1 VRPFSKSRETRMKI
15 IVVSGGVLSGLG
27 KGITSSSIG
36 CVLKARGLKT
46 TAMKIDP
53 YLNFDAGTLNP
64 FEHGEVFVL
73 DDGGEADL
81 DLGNYE
87 RFLDVN
93 LASDHVVTTGKVYG
107 SVIEKERT
115 GNFLGKT
122 VQIIPHI
129 TNEIKSMI
137 SNVAIKTGA
146 DVTIVELGGTVGD
159 IESMP
164 FLEAMRQMR
173 SEMGHDNFLFV
184 HTTLVPILGTLQEQ
198 KTKPT
203 QHSVK
208 ELRSVGVQPDVIV
221 ARCERPLDEGAKR
234 KIALFCDVPLQ
245 AVISAPDAKSIY
257 QVPIFL
263 EEQGLTDYL
272 LNRMNIVSKPD
283 GLAVWKKF
291 LNKVMNPKHEVKILL
306 VGKYMDQR
314 DSYMSHYEAFT
325 HAGAELD
332 TRVKFLRMEAE
343 DIEKENCRCLLEEAD
358 GILIPGG
365 FGSRGTEGK
374 IEAVKYAR
382 ENGVP
387 FLGVCLGFQLA
398 NVEFARNILGMGDAN
413 STEFDPHTA
422 HPVVDLLPEQKNVTK
437 MGATMRLGAQQVL
450 VEKGSMAH
458 RLYGA
463 TEIME
468 RHRHRYEINPHYIDM
483 IQGKGLK
490 FTGKSPDGKR
500 MEIAELQGHPYFVGS
515 QFHPEF
521 KSRPGKPAPLH
532 FGLVRAALEFSH
544 ARKK

>member
-1 VRPFSKSRETRMKI
+1 MGMKV

-27 KGITSSSIG
+27 KGITASSIG
-36 CVLKARGLKT
+36 CVLKARGLKV

-87 RFLDVN
+87 RYLDTN
-93 LASDHVVTTGKVYG
+93 LTSDHVVTTGKVYG

-164 FLEAMRQMR
+164 FLEAMRQMHA
-173 SEMGHDNFLFV
+173 EMGHENFIFV

-208 ELRSVGVQPDVIV
+208 ELRSIGIQPDVIV
-221 ARCERPLDEGAKR
+221 ARCEKPLDDGARR
-234 KIALFCDVPLQ
+234 KIALFCDVPLE

-272 LNRMNIVSKPD
+272 LGKMNLKHQPD
-283 GLAVWKKF
+283 GLASWRKY
-291 LNKVMNPKHEVKILL
+291 LSKVMNPKHEVKILL
-306 VGKYMDQR
+306 VGKYMEQR

-325 HAGAELD
+325 HAGAELE

-343 DIEKENCRCLLEEAD
+343 DMEKENSRALLADAD
-358 GILIPGG
+358 GVLIPGG

-374 IEAVKYAR
+374 IEAIKYAR
-382 ENGVP
+382 EHKVP

-398 NVEFARNILGMGDAN
+398 NVEFARSVLGMHDAN
-413 STEFDPHTA
+413 STEFDPHTT
-422 HPVVDLLPEQKNVTK
+422 HPVVDILPEQKAVTK
-437 MGATMRLGAQQVL
+437 KGATMRLGAQQVL
-450 VEKGSMAH
+450 VAPDSMAA

-463 TEIME
+463 TEISE
-468 RHRHRYEINPHYIDM
+468 RHRHRYEINPHYIDR
-483 IQGKGLK
+483 IQEKGLR
-490 FTGKSPDGKR
+490 FTGRSPDGKR
-500 MEIAELQGHPYFVGS
+500 MEIAELAGHPYFIGS

-521 KSRPGKPAPLH
+521 KSRPGRPAPLH
-532 FGLVRAALEFSH
+532 FGLVRAALEYSMT
-544 ARKK
+544 KKG

>member
-1 VRPFSKSRETRMKI
+1 MGMKV

-36 CVLKARGLKT
+36 TVLKARGLKV

-73 DDGGEADL
+73 DDGCEADL

-87 RFLDVN
+87 RYLDTS
-93 LASDHVVTTGKVYG
+93 LTSDHVVTTGKVYG
-107 SVIEKERT
+107 SVIDKERQ

-137 SNVAIKTGA
+137 SNVGIRSGT

-173 SEMGHDNFLFV
+173 AEMGHENFLFV
-184 HTTLVPILGTLQEQ
+184 HTTLVPVLGTLQEQ

-208 ELRSVGVQPDVIV
+208 ELRSQGIQPDVIV
-221 ARCERPLDEGAKR
+221 ARSEKPLEDGARK
-234 KIALFCDVPLQ
+234 KIALFCDVPLE
-245 AVISAPDAKSIY
+245 AVVSAPDAKSIY
-257 QVPIFL
+257 QVPVFL

-272 LNRMNIVSKPD
+272 LKKMGLDLKPD
-283 GLAVWKKF
+283 GLADWKRF
-291 LNKVMNPKHEVKILL
+291 LSKVTSPKHEVKILL

-332 TRVKFLRMEAE
+332 TKVKFIRMEAE
-343 DIEKENCRCLLEEAD
+343 DMDKEGSKHLLEEAD

-365 FGSRGTEGK
+365 FGVRGTEGK
-374 IEAVKYAR
+374 IDAIKYAR
-382 ENGVP
+382 ENDVP

-398 NVEFARNILGMGDAN
+398 NVEFARNVLGMHDAN
-413 STEFDPHTA
+413 STEFDPHTT
-422 HPVVDLLPEQKNVTK
+422 HPVVDILPEQKEVTK
-437 MGATMRLGAQQVL
+437 KGATMRLGAQKIL
-450 VEKGSMAH
+450 VEKGSTAEK
-458 RLYGA
+458 LYGA
-463 TEIME
+463 VEIME
-468 RHRHRYEINPHYIDM
+468 RHRHRYEINPHYIER
-483 IQGKGLK
+483 IQEKGLR
-490 FTGKSPDGKR
+490 FTGRSPDGKR
-500 MEIAELQGHPYFVGS
+500 MEIAELQGHPYFIGA

-521 KSRPGKPAPLH
+521 KSRPKRPAPLH
-532 FGLVRAALEFSH
+532 YGLVKAALEFS
-544 ARKK
+544 KKTR

>member
-1 VRPFSKSRETRMKI
+1 MGMKV

-36 CVLKARGLKT
+36 CVLKARGLKV

-73 DDGGEADL
+73 DDGCEADL

-87 RFLDVN
+87 RFLDTN
-93 LASDHVVTTGKVYG
+93 LASDNVVTTGKVYG
-107 SVIEKERT
+107 AVIEKERA

-137 SNVAIKTGA
+137 SNVGIKAGA
-146 DVTIVELGGTVGD
+146 EVTIVELGGTVGD

-164 FLEAMRQMR
+164 FLEAMRQMHA
-173 SEMGHDNFLFV
+173 EMGHENFLFV
-184 HTTLVPILGTLQEQ
+184 HTTLVPVLGTLQEQ

-203 QHSVK
+203 QHSVR
-208 ELRSVGVQPDVIV
+208 ELRAQGIQPDVIV
-221 ARCERPLDEGAKR
+221 ARSEKPLEDGARR
-234 KIALFCDVPLQ
+234 KIALFCDVPVE
-245 AVISAPDAKSIY
+245 AVVSAPDAKSIY

-272 LNRMNIVSKPD
+272 LKRMKLDLKPD
-283 GLAVWKKF
+283 GLEDWKVF
-291 LNKVMNPKHEVKILL
+291 LGKVMKPKHEVKIML

-325 HAGAELD
+325 HAGAMLD
-332 TRVKFLRMEAE
+332 TSVKFLRVEAE
-343 DIEKENCRCLLEEAD
+343 SLSKADNRALLKEAD

-365 FGSRGTEGK
+365 FGVRGTEEK
-374 IEAVKYAR
+374 IDAIRFAR
-382 ENGVP
+382 ENKVP

-398 NVEFARNILGMGDAN
+398 NVEFARHVLGMADAN
-413 STEFDPHTA
+413 STEFDAQTA
-422 HPVVDLLPEQKNVTK
+422 HPVVDFLPEQKGLTK
-437 MGATMRLGAQQVL
+437 KGATMRLGAQPVL
-450 VEKGSMAH
+450 VDEGSRTAE
-458 RLYGA
+458 LYGA
-463 TEIME
+463 TEISE

-483 IQGKGLK
+483 IQEKGLK
-490 FTGKSPDGKR
+490 FTGRSPDGKR
-500 MEIAELQGHPYFVGS
+500 MEVAELQGHPYFIGC

-521 KSRPGKPAPLH
+521 KSRPKRPAPLH
-532 FGLVRAALEFSH
+532 LGLVKAALEFSQRR
-544 ARKK
+544 AR

>member
-1 VRPFSKSRETRMKI
+1 MRMKV

-27 KGITSSSIG
+27 KGITCSSMG
-36 CVLKARGLKT
+36 CVLKARGLKV

-93 LASDHVVTTGKVYG
+93 LTSDHVVTTGKVYG
-107 SVIEKERT
+107 SVIEKERN

-146 DVTIVELGGTVGD
+146 DVTLVELGGTVGD

-164 FLEAMRQMR
+164 FLEAARQMR
-173 SEMGHDNFLFV
+173 SEMGHENFLFV

-208 ELRSVGVQPDVIV
+208 ELRSLGIQPDVIV
-221 ARCERPLDEGAKR
+221 ARCEKPLDDGARK
-234 KIALFCDVPLQ
+234 KIALFCDVPLE

-272 LNRMNIVSKPD
+272 LDKMKVKVKPD
-283 GLAVWKKF
+283 GLGDWKKF
-291 LNKVMNPKHEVKILL
+291 LAKVMNPKHEVQILL

-332 TRVKFLRMEAE
+332 TKVKFIRMEAE
-343 DIEKENCRCLLEEAD
+343 DIDKQECRCMLEQAD

-365 FGSRGTEGK
+365 FGSRGIEGK
-374 IEAVKYAR
+374 IEAIKYAR
-382 ENGVP
+382 ENKIP

-398 NVEFARNILGMGDAN
+398 NVEFARNVLGMHDAN
-413 STEFDPHTA
+413 STEFDPHTS
-422 HPVVDLLPEQKNVTK
+422 HPVIDLLPEQKDVTK
-437 MGATMRLGAQQVL
+437 KGGTMRLGAQKVL
-450 VEKGSMAH
+450 VEKGSKAEK
-458 RLYGA
+458 LYGA
-463 TEIME
+463 SEIME
-468 RHRHRYEINPHYIDM
+468 RHRHRYEVNPHYIDR
-483 IQGKGLK
+483 IQEKGLR
-490 FTGKSPDGKR
+490 FTGRSPDGQK
-500 MEIAELQGHPYFVGS
+500 MEIAELDGHPFFIGS

-521 KSRPGKPAPLH
+521 RSRPKKPAPLH
-532 FGLVRAALEFSH
+532 YGLVKAALEYSQK
-544 ARKK
+544 RKK

>member
-1 VRPFSKSRETRMKI
+1 M
-15 IVVSGGVLSGLG
+15 SGLG

-36 CVLKARGLKT
+36 TVLKARGLKV

-73 DDGGEADL
+73 DDGCEADL

-87 RFLDVN
+87 RYLDTN
-93 LASDHVVTTGKVYG
+93 LTSDHVVTTGKVYG
-107 SVIEKERT
+107 SVIEKERN

-137 SNVAIKTGA
+137 SNVAIKSGA

-173 SEMGHDNFLFV
+173 SELGHDSFLFV

-208 ELRSVGVQPDVIV
+208 ELRSVGIQPDVIV
-221 ARCERPLDEGAKR
+221 ARCAKPLDESAKK

-245 AVISAPDAKSIY
+245 AVVSAPDAKSIY

-272 LNRMNIVSKPD
+272 LGRMGIESKPD
-283 GLAVWKKF
+283 GMAEWKRF

-306 VGKYMDQR
+306 VGKYMEQR

-325 HAGAELD
+325 HAGAELE
-332 TRVKFLRMEAE
+332 TRVKFLRMESE
-343 DIEKENCRCLLEEAD
+343 EIERDVSRALLEDAD

-365 FGSRGTEGK
+365 FGSRGIEGK
-374 IEAVKYAR
+374 IEAIGYAR
-382 ENGVP
+382 ENKVP

-398 NVEFARNILGMGDAN
+398 SVEFARNALGMGDAN

-422 HPVVDLLPEQKNVTK
+422 HPVVDILPEQKNVTK
-437 MGATMRLGAQQVL
+437 KGATMRLGAQPIL
-450 VEKGSMAH
+450 VEKGSTAE

-468 RHRHRYEINPHYIDM
+468 RHRHRYEVNPHYIDT
-483 IQGKGLK
+483 IQQKGLRY
-490 FTGKSPDGKR
+490 TGRSADGKR
-500 MEIAELQGHPYFVGS
+500 MEICELQGHPFFIGS

-521 KSRPGKPAPLH
+521 RSRPGKPAPLH
-532 FGLVRAALEFSH
+532 FGLVEAALKYC
-544 ARKK
+544 AVRKG

>member
-1 VRPFSKSRETRMKI
+1 M
-15 IVVSGGVLSGLG
+15 SGLG
-27 KGITSSSIG
+27 KGITSSSMG
-36 CVLKARGLKT
+36 RVLKARGLKV

-73 DDGGEADL
+73 DDGCEADL

-87 RFLDVN
+87 RFLDTN
-93 LASDHVVTTGKVYG
+93 LTCDHVVTTGKVYG
-107 SVIEKERT
+107 SVIDKERT
-115 GNFLGKT
+115 GHFLGKT
-122 VQIIPHI
+122 VQIIPHV

-137 SNVAIKTGA
+137 SNVAMKSGA

-173 SEMGHDNFLFV
+173 TELGHENFLFV
-184 HTTLVPILGTLQEQ
+184 HTTLVPVLGTLQEQ

-208 ELRSVGVQPDVIV
+208 ELRSVGIQPDVIV
-221 ARCERPLDEGAKR
+221 ARSEKPLEDGARK
-234 KIALFCDVPLQ
+234 KIALFCDVPIQ
-245 AVISAPDAKSIY
+245 AVVSAPDAKSIY

-272 LNRMNIVSKPD
+272 LQRMAITAKPN
-283 GLAVWKKF
+283 GLTEWKKF
-291 LNKVMNPKHEVKILL
+291 LGKVMNPKHEVKILL

-314 DSYMSHYEAFT
+314 DSYMSHYEALT

-332 TRVKFLRMEAE
+332 TRVKFLRIEAE
-343 DIEKENCRCLLEEAD
+343 TLEKPGERSILEEAD
-358 GILIPGG
+358 GVLIPGG

-374 IEAVKYAR
+374 IDAIKYAR
-382 ENGVP
+382 ENKVP

-398 NVEFARNILGMGDAN
+398 NVEFARNVLGMSDAN

-437 MGATMRLGAQQVL
+437 KGATMRLGALQII
-450 VEKGSMAH
+450 VEKGSKAEE
-458 RLYGA
+458 LYGS

-468 RHRHRYEINPHYIDM
+468 RHRHRYEINPNYIDR
-483 IQGKGLK
+483 IQEKGLK

-500 MEIAELQGHPYFVGS
+500 MEIAELQGHPFFVGS

-521 KSRPGKPAPLH
+521 RSRPQRPSPFH
-532 FGLVRAALEFSH
+532 FGLTKAALKYSKE
-544 ARKK
+544 RKS

>member
-1 VRPFSKSRETRMKI
+1 MKI

-36 CVLKARGLKT
+36 CVLKARGFKA

-73 DDGGEADL
+73 DDGCEADL

-87 RFLDVN
+87 RYLDTN
-93 LASDHVVTTGKVYG
+93 LTGDHVVTTGKVYG
-107 SVIEKERT
+107 SVIEKERE

-137 SNVAIKTGA
+137 SNVAMKSGA

-208 ELRSVGVQPDVIV
+208 ELRSVGIQPDIIV
-221 ARCERPLDEGAKR
+221 ARCERPLEEGAKR

-263 EEQGLTDYL
+263 EEQGLTDYVL
-272 LNRMNIVSKPD
+272 SKMNLKGQPPG
-283 GLAVWKKF
+283 GLEDWKKF
-291 LNKVMNPKHEVKILL
+291 LGKVMNPKHEVKILL
-306 VGKYMDQR
+306 VGKYMEQR

-325 HAGAELD
+325 HAGAELE

-343 DIEKENCRCLLEEAD
+343 DLEKENSKHLLGEAD

-374 IEAVKYAR
+374 IEAIRYAR
-382 ENGVP
+382 ENKVP

-398 NVEFARNILGMGDAN
+398 NVEFARNVLGMGDAN

-422 HPVVDLLPEQKNVTK
+422 HPVVDFLPEQKNMTK
-437 MGATMRLGAQQVL
+437 KGATMRLGAQQVL
-450 VEKGSMAH
+450 VEKGSMAEE
-458 RLYGA
+458 LYGS
-463 TEIME
+463 TEISE

-483 IQGKGLK
+483 IQEKGLK
-490 FTGKSPDGKR
+490 YTGKSPDGKR
-500 MEIAELQGHPYFVGS
+500 MEIAELQGHSFFVGC

-521 KSRPGKPAPLH
+521 KSRPSKPAPLH
-532 FGLVRAALEFSH
+532 YGLVRAALQFSKKR
-544 ARKK
+544 RK

>member
-1 VRPFSKSRETRMKI
+1 MGMKV

-36 CVLKARGLKT
+36 RVLISRGLKV

-87 RFLDVN
+87 RYLDAS
-93 LASDHVVTTGKVYG
+93 LTSDHVVTTGKVYG
-107 SVIEKERT
+107 SVIEKERE
-115 GNFLGKT
+115 GHFLGKT

-129 TNEIKSMI
+129 TNEIKVMI
-137 SNVAIKTGA
+137 SNVGIRAGA

-164 FLEAMRQMR
+164 YLEAMRQMH
-173 SEMGHDNFLFV
+173 SEMGHENFVFV
-184 HTTLVPILGTLQEQ
+184 HTTLVPSLGALKEQ

-203 QHSVK
+203 QHSVR
-208 ELRSVGVQPDVIV
+208 ELRGAGIQPDVIV
-221 ARCERPLDEGAKR
+221 ARCERPLEDGARK
-234 KIALFCDVPLQ
+234 KIALFCDVPLE

-272 LNRMNIVSKPD
+272 LKRMALNVPPND
-283 GLAVWKKF
+283 LADWKRF
-291 LNKVMNPKHEVKILL
+291 LGKVMSPKHEVKIML
-306 VGKYMDQR
+306 VGKYMDQH
-314 DSYMSHYEAFT
+314 DSYMSHYEALT

-332 TRVKFLRMEAE
+332 TRVKFLRAEAE
-343 DIEKENCRCLLEEAD
+343 DIEKEECKCMLEEAD

-374 IEAVKYAR
+374 IEAIRYAR
-382 ENGVP
+382 ENKKP

-398 NVEFARNILGMGDAN
+398 SIEFARNVLHLHDAN
-413 STEFDPHTA
+413 STEFDPHTP
-422 HPVVDLLPEQKNVTK
+422 HPVVDLLPEQKAVTK
-437 MGATMRLGAQQVL
+437 KGATMRLGAQPIIVD
-450 VEKGSMAH
+450 KGSIAE
-458 RLYGA
+458 RLYGS

-468 RHRHRYEINPHYIDM
+468 RHRHRYEINPHYIDR
-483 IQGKGLK
+483 IQEMGLK
-490 FTGKSPDGKR
+490 YTGRSPDGKK
-500 MEIAELQGHPYFVGS
+500 MEIAELQGHPFFVGS

-521 KSRPGKPAPLH
+521 KSRPQKPAPMH
-532 FGLVRAALEFSH
+532 YGLVRAALEYSK

>member
-1 VRPFSKSRETRMKI
+1 M
-15 IVVSGGVLSGLG
+15 SGLG
-27 KGITSSSIG
+27 KGITASSIG
-36 CVLKARGLKT
+36 CVLKARGLKV

-87 RFLDVN
+87 RYLDTN
-93 LASDHVVTTGKVYG
+93 LTSDHVVTTGKVYG

-146 DVTIVELGGTVGD
+146 EVTIVELGGTVGD

-164 FLEAMRQMR
+164 FLEAMRQMH
-173 SEMGHDNFLFV
+173 SEIGHENFTFV

-203 QHSVK
+203 QHSVR
-208 ELRSVGVQPDVIV
+208 ELRAIGIQPDVIV
-221 ARCERPLDEGAKR
+221 ARCERPLEDGARR
-234 KIALFCDVPLQ
+234 KIALFCDVPLE

-272 LNRMNIVSKPD
+272 LRKMNLKHQPD
-283 GLAVWKKF
+283 GLADWRKY
-291 LNKVMNPKHEVKILL
+291 LSKVMNPKHEVKILL

-325 HAGAELD
+325 HAGAELE

-343 DIEKENCRCLLEEAD
+343 DMEKENSRGLLSEAD
-358 GILIPGG
+358 GVLIPGG

-374 IEAVKYAR
+374 IEAIRYAR
-382 ENGVP
+382 ENNVP

-398 NVEFARNILGMGDAN
+398 NVEFARSVLGMHDAN
-413 STEFDPHTA
+413 STEFDPHTT
-422 HPVVDLLPEQKNVTK
+422 HPVVDILPEQKTVTK
-437 MGATMRLGAQQVL
+437 KGATMRLGAQQII
-450 VEKGSMAH
+450 VEPGSTAAK
-458 RLYGA
+458 LYDA
-463 TEIME
+463 TEISE
-468 RHRHRYEINPHYIDM
+468 RHRHRYEINPHYIDT
-483 IQGKGLK
+483 IQEKGLK
-490 FTGKSPDGKR
+490 FTGRSPDGKR
-500 MEIAELQGHPYFVGS
+500 MEIAELVGHPYFIGS

-521 KSRPGKPAPLH
+521 KSRPGRPAPLH
-532 FGLVRAALEFSH
+532 FGLVRAALEFSKN
-544 ARKK
+544 KKR

>member
-1 VRPFSKSRETRMKI
+1 MKI

-36 CVLKARGLKT
+36 RVLKARGLKV

-73 DDGGEADL
+73 DDGCEADL

-93 LASDHVVTTGKVYG
+93 LTADHVMTTGKVYG
-107 SVIEKERT
+107 SVIDKERQ
-115 GNFLGKT
+115 GHFLGKT

-137 SNVAIKTGA
+137 SNVGIKSGA

-173 SEMGHDNFLFV
+173 AEMGHENVLFV
-184 HTTLVPILGTLQEQ
+184 HTTLVPVLGTLQEQ

-203 QHSVK
+203 QHSVR
-208 ELRSVGVQPDVIV
+208 ELRAQGIQPDVIV
-221 ARCERPLDEGAKR
+221 ARSERPLDDAARR
-234 KIALFCDVPLQ
+234 KIALFCDVPLE
-245 AVISAPDAKSIY
+245 AVVSAPDAKSIY

-272 LNRMNIVSKPD
+272 LRRMGLQLKPD
-283 GLAVWKKF
+283 GLAEWKRF
-291 LNKVMNPKHEVKILL
+291 LAKVMNPKHEVSILL

-343 DIEKENCRCLLEEAD
+343 DIDKAESRRMLEEAD
-358 GILIPGG
+358 GVLIPGG
-365 FGSRGTEGK
+365 FGVRGTEGK
-374 IEAVKYAR
+374 IEAIRYAR
-382 ENGVP
+382 ENKIP

-398 NVEFARNILGMGDAN
+398 TVEFARNVLGMHDAN
-413 STEFDPHTA
+413 STEFDPHTSA
-422 HPVVDLLPEQKNVTK
+422 PVVDLLPEQKEVTRK
-437 MGATMRLGAQQVL
+437 GATMRLGAQRVMI
-450 VEKGSMAH
+450 ERGSMAE

-463 TEIME
+463 TEISE
-468 RHRHRYEINPHYIDM
+468 RHRHRYEINPHYIDR
-483 IQGKGLK
+483 IQEKGLR
-490 FTGKSPDGKR
+490 FTGRSPDGKR
-500 MEIAELQGHPYFVGS
+500 MEIAELRDHPYFIGS

-521 KSRPGKPAPLH
+521 KSRPGRPAPLH
-532 FGLVRAALEFSH
+532 YGLVRAALQFRSS
-544 ARKK
+544 RKK

>member
-1 VRPFSKSRETRMKI
+1 MGMKV
-15 IVVSGGVLSGLG
+15 IVVTGGVLSGLG

-36 CVLKARGLKT
+36 CVLKARGLKV

-73 DDGGEADL
+73 DDGCEADL

-87 RFLDVN
+87 RFLD
-93 LASDHVVTTGKVYG
+93 ASLTNDHVVTTGKVYG
-107 SVIEKERT
+107 SVIEKERA
-115 GNFLGKT
+115 GHFLGKT

-129 TNEIKSMI
+129 TNEIKAMI
-137 SNVAIKTGA
+137 SNVGKKAGA

-164 FLEAMRQMR
+164 YLEAMRQMHA
-173 SEMGHDNFLFV
+173 EMGHENFVFV
-184 HTTLVPILGTLQEQ
+184 HTTLVPVLGTLQEQ

-208 ELRSVGVQPDVIV
+208 ELRAQGIQPDVIV
-221 ARCERPLDEGAKR
+221 ARSEKPLEDGARK
-234 KIALFCDVPLQ
+234 KIALFCDVPLE

-272 LNRMNIVSKPD
+272 LTRMNLKLKPD
-283 GLAVWKKF
+283 GLGEWRKF
-291 LNKVMNPKHEVKILL
+291 LARVMNPKHEVKILL
-306 VGKYMDQR
+306 VGKYMEQR

-343 DIEKENCRCLLEEAD
+343 DISKEDCKCLLQEAD

-365 FGSRGTEGK
+365 FGSRGVEGK
-374 IEAVKYAR
+374 IEAIKFAR

-398 NVEFARNILGMGDAN
+398 NVEFARDALGMHDAN
-413 STEFDPHTA
+413 STEFDPHTN
-422 HPVVDLLPEQKNVTK
+422 HPVVDILPEQKGVTK
-437 MGATMRLGAQQVL
+437 MGATMRLGAQEVIL
-450 VEKGSMAH
+450 EKGSKVEK
-458 RLYGA
+458 LYGS
-463 TEIME
+463 TKIME
-468 RHRHRYEINPHYIDM
+468 RHRHRYEINPPYIDR
-483 IQGKGLK
+483 IQEKGLK
-490 FTGKSPDGKR
+490 FTGKTPDGEK
-500 MEIAELQGHPYFVGS
+500 MEIAELEGHPFFIGC

-521 KSRPGKPAPLH
+521 RSRPGKPAPLH
-532 FGLVRAALEFSH
+532 YGLVKAAIDYSK
-544 ARKK
+544 RKK